1 MNVEDVHKRI
11 NDLAEERGLSP
22 YELARR
28 SGMAQSSLY
37 NMFERRTMPKIDTLE
52 KICNGIGV
60 SLSDFFVFVSKPR
73 AGGYLTER
81 DIELVEVN
89 RDLSERNQD
98 HLLAYALGMKIAQN
112 NEE

>member
-37 NMFERRTMPKIDTLE
+37 NMFERGTMPKIDTLE
-52 KICNGIGV
+52 KICNGMEIT
-60 SLSDFFVFVSKPR
+60 LSDFFVFVSKPR
-73 AGGYLTER
+73 AGGYLTKR
-81 DIELVEVN
+81 DAELIEVN
-89 RDLSERNQD
+89 HDLSERNQE
-98 HLLAYALGMKIAQN
+98 HLLAYALGMKKAQN
-112 NEE
+112 KAE

>member
-1 MNVEDVHKRI
+1 MDVVVVHKRI
-11 NDLAEERGLSP
+11 KDLARDRGLSP

-52 KICNGIGV
+52 KICDGMGV
-60 SLSDFFVFVSKPR
+60 SLSDFFVFDSKPK

-81 DIELVEVN
+81 DTKLIEVN
-89 RDLSERNQD
+89 HDLSERNQD
-98 HLLAYALGMKIAQN
+98 HLLAYAHGMKIAQN
-112 NEE
+112 AEE